1 MNKYEAIFIVRPDLE
16 EAAIQ
21 EVIEKVKGII
31 TNNGGEIV
39 DVDNWGM
46 RKLAYDVKKNRTGYY
61 SCMRFNGVAATV
73 SELKRN
79 FRIMDT
85 IIKDMVVRLED

>member
-1 MNKYEAIFIVRPDLE
+1 MNKYEATFIVRPDLD

-39 DVDNWGM
+39 NVDNWGM
-46 RKLAYDVKKNRTGYY
+46 RKLAYEVKKNRTGYY
-61 SCMRFNGVAATV
+61 SNMQFNGIAATV
-73 SELKRN
+73 DELKRN

-85 IIKDMVVRLED
+85 IIKDMVIRLED

>member
-1 MNKYEAIFIVRPDLE
+1 MNKYEATFIVRPDLE

-39 DVDNWGM
+39 NVDNWGM
-46 RKLAYDVKKNRTGYY
+46 RKLAYEVKKNRTGYY
-61 SCMRFNGVAATV
+61 SCFQFNGVAVTV
-73 SELKRN
+73 DELKRN
-79 FRIMDT
+79 FRIMDV
-85 IIKDMVVRLED
+85 IIKDMVIRLED